1 MIFVILCI
9 AIALGILQLGRSLGR
24 RETEQEFQFMRWEME
39 LDDDRKEGINENTSG
54 DTQD

>member
-24 RETEQEFQFMRWEME
+24 RETEQEFQFMRWKME

>member
-39 LDDDRKEGINENTSG
+39 LDDDRKERINENTSG

>member
-24 RETEQEFQFMRWEME
+24 RETEQEFKFMRWEME
-39 LDDDRKEGINENTSG
+39 LDDDRKEGNNENTSG